1 MFQWDQ
7 ILIDFGGKACVE
19 NGVAT
24 LNCIPAVFLNI
35 INALLIF
42 VGITSLV
49 FIIFSG
55 YKYIHS
61 GGDPKNLESAR
72 NTLIYALVGL
82 IVVLFA
88 FFIRNLI
95 FEVTQVPCVK
105 TFGFG
110 C

>member
-7 ILIDFGGKACVE
+7 ILIDFGGKACLD

-35 INALLIF
+35 LNALLMF
-42 VGITSLV
+42 AGLTALAL
-49 FIIFSG
+49 IIFSG

-72 NTLIYALVGL
+72 NTIIFALVGL

-88 FFIRNLI
+88 FAIRSII
-95 FEVTQVPCVK
+95 FGVTQVPCIL

>member
-1 MFQWDQ
+1 MPQFQWDEFLK
-7 ILIDFGGKACVE
+7 INCVE

-24 LNCIPAVFLNI
+24 LSCIPAVFLNI
-35 INALLIF
+35 INALLMF

-55 YKYIHS
+55 YKYMHS
-61 GGDPKNLESAR
+61 AGDPKVLESAR
-72 NTLIYALVGL
+72 NTLIFAIVGL
-82 IVVLFA
+82 LLVLFS

-95 FEVTQVPCVK
+95 FEVTQVPCIK